1 PAPEISVARVGT
13 VSATTVAR
21 ATARI
26 LACFM
31 SLFSQRPERAK
42 HEVPRGV
49 FRARRAALD
58 LVVHVRGPSSEIR
71 RASPLTH
78 EKNSVNV
85 SRMFHRCFTD
95 VSRAGAIDF

>member
-71 RASPLTH
+71 RASPLAH
-78 EKNSVNV
+78 EKNFRECFTAV
-85 SRMFHRCFTD
+85 SQMFHGCFT
-95 VSRAGAIDF
+95 RGRG